1 MLLFLSLPIKEV
13 SSELGD
19 TNTGCT
25 TTLLLVS
32 LLKFGS
38 KTSLEGV
45 ADRDGTLLTA
55 TVIVGLLLRECWK
68 SSIGISSDLDKE
80 IQNNGK
86 SF

>member
-25 TTLLLVS
+25 TTL
-32 LLKFGS
+32 GS

-80 IQNNGK
+80 IQNNSK